1 MTMFGNLIYCSVEMH
16 LLIHWTDVLEGCI
29 SQCPRLMY
37 WRDASLC
44 YLRDAAVV
52 VTIRQESSSVCHILY
67 FVVESSMQPSS
78 HEEPSTE
85 TAKRSESSFNHE
97 ESVSDRDFNFL
108 TD

>member
-1 MTMFGNLIYCSVEMH
+1 MH

-44 YLRDAAVV
+44 YLRDAADV

-67 FVVESSMQPSS
+67 FVIESSMQPRS
-78 HEEPSTE
+78 HE
-85 TAKRSESSFNHE
+85 
-97 ESVSDRDFNFL
+97 DRTQHMQRQPRDQNFIQS
-108 TD
+108 